1 MLIGASVATAE
12 RNGDV
17 IVVETEYRDAELIR
31 AVPGARY
38 KSEQHVWHVP
48 LTWAGYLTL
57 YGLLGERL
65 QVGPELWQWVEEYH
79 REFVAPAMALRESI
93 KVSPDTPSPYL
104 SALREVLSYQRWD
117 V

>member
-48 LTWAGYLTL
+48 LTWAGLLTL
-57 YGLLGERL
+57 HGLLGDRL
-65 QVGPELWQWVEEYH
+65 VIGNDLALWAAKFST
-79 REFVAPAMALRESI
+79 EFVAPAVALRESI
-93 KVSPDTPSPYL
+93 EVTPETPSPYL
-104 SALREVLSYQRWD
+104 SALTEVLSYQRWD

>member
-1 MLIGASVATAE
+1 MLIGASVAVAE

-48 LTWAGYLTL
+48 LTWAGLLTL
-57 YGLLGERL
+57 QGLLGDRL
-65 QVGPELWQWVEEYH
+65 QVGPALEEWALD
-79 REFVAPAMALRESI
+79 FAANVVAPALLLRESI
-93 KVSPDTPSPYL
+93 SVTPETPSPYL
-104 SALREVLSYQRWD
+104 SALTEVLSYQRWD